1 MQILNLEDKI
11 VNLEIHNNEIQK
23 SVDDNETK
31 ANEEI
36 KKMMNEIIKLKEE
49 LTLKIEENIEIMTE
63 KAKMK
68 NLLDSLKEKNCSVH

>member
-36 KKMMNEIIKLKEE
+36 KKMMKEIIKLKEE

-68 NLLDSLKEKNCSVH
+68 NLLDSLKEKNCS

>member
-36 KKMMNEIIKLKEE
+36 KKMMTEIIKLKEE

-68 NLLDSLKEKNCSVH
+68 NLLDSLKEKNCSLH

>member
-68 NLLDSLKEKNCSVH
+68 NLLDSLKEKNCSLH